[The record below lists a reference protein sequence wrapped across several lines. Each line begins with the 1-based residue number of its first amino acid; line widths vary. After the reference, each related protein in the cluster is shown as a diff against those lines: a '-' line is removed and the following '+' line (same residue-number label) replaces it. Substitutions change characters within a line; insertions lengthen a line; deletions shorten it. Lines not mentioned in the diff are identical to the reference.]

1 MEPTDM
7 DPDDARYYIEDLY
20 HYAVSRLNKLP
31 KEHYDPED
39 LSAPP
44 LSEKGKQHYG
54 EDTYQLLSGMAAALE
69 KWDESGEDVQELK
82 DEYGGT
88 FIEGVKIGK
97 RLAVYEGRDFNFT
110 AGEVSNS
117 DDSKFTFTQ

>member
-1 MEPTDM
+1 
-7 DPDDARYYIEDLY
+7 
-20 HYAVSRLNKLP
+20 
-31 KEHYDPED
+31 
-39 LSAPP
+39 
-44 LSEKGKQHYG
+44 
-54 EDTYQLLSGMAAALE
+54 MAAALE

-88 FIEGVKIGK
+88 FIEGVKIGE